1 MVTKLDHTNIKD
13 QIAYLKSLTE
23 VLPDRYQSLQL
34 NPLDLNKLF
43 EYVGLVAQTVDFLAQ
58 QQIVKLEAM
67 VDRIDDGK

>member
-13 QIAYLKSLTE
+13 QIGYLKSLIG
-23 VLPDRYQSLQL
+23 VLPDRYQALQQ

-58 QQIVKLEAM
+58 QQIVKLESM
-67 VDRIDDGK
+67 LDRIDDGK